1 MIGAEHN
8 AAEFWEQR
16 YNEQH
21 RTLHSAED
29 VIAELRADLA
39 ALREAAQAVVCH
51 LSLGGR
57 MSRSS
62 PEIIDLDRA
71 VLASADSENRE
82 TP

>member
-1 MIGAEHN
+1 MMTECCPTCGQPVRIVSGDEGTSHY
-8 AAEFWEQR
+8 E
-16 YNEQH
+16 
-21 RTLHSAED
+21 SPCG
-29 VIAELRADLA
+29 LA
-39 ALREAAQAVVCH
+39 ALREAAQAVVGH